1 MQGTQEDRDTGSW
14 YAKTGGTHG
23 DTQEAPAWAVG
34 VGGCAERQ
42 AMPGITV

>member
-1 MQGTQEDRDTGSW
+1 MDSD
-14 YAKTGGTHG
+14 ALPVGTHR